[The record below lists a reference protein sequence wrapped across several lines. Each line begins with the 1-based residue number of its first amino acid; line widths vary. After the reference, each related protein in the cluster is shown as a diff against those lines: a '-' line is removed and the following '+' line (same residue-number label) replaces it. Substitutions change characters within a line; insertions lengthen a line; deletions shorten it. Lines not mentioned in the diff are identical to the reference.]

1 MIHEKRGT
9 WWAVDPKKG
18 KKGFATEEDA
28 KAWLGSKKEEKNA
41 PKPEDKDLFAAD
53 AQMAARRRRRST
65 KRKSV
70 PTNKALY
77 SRVKTAARRK
87 FAVYPSAYAN
97 AWLVREYKKRGGKY
111 RSG

>member
-53 AQMAARRRRRST
+53 A
-65 KRKSV
+65 
-70 PTNKALY
+70 
-77 SRVKTAARRK
+77 
-87 FAVYPSAYAN
+87 
-97 AWLVREYKKRGGKY
+97 
-111 RSG
+111 